1 MKMRI
6 NIFNSYCFAKNLYI
20 RNMKKFLFVF
30 ICNFLAIC
38 IYAQNVNFNSDS
50 SKIRRIADEVMTNS
64 FAYENLRFLCKKIG
78 HRLSGSIGAEKAVN
92 ATKKMLIDA
101 GADTVYLQPCI
112 VPHWVRLSKEE
123 GFFMVD
129 GKKYP
134 LQLTSLGNSEG
145 SKNKMIGSSVVEVK
159 SMNELHALGNA
170 IKGKIVFF
178 NIQMDPTFIGTF
190 NAYGAAGIG
199 RRSGPAQAAKYGAIA
214 VMVRSLASNADDYPH
229 TGMTRYNDSFPKIPA
244 VAISTNN
251 ANAISKLIKE
261 GKQVKSFFKND
272 CTLLAPVNSFNVIG
286 ELKGKELPKEI
297 ITVGGHL
304 DSWDLAEGAQDD
316 GAGIVQSIEV
326 IRSLKKAGIQPK
338 RTIRAVMYMNEENGS
353 GGADAY
359 LANAKLNKEQ
369 HIFAMESDAG
379 GFTPRGFT
387 LEMKEE
393 QRIKIKSWAPLFYRY
408 GVYDFR
414 EGGSGSDIDNLK
426 ELGTALVGLSPDS
439 QRYFDL
445 HHASTDVFEAVS
457 KRELDLGAMNMTAL
471 IWLVSEY
478 GL

>member
-1 MKMRI
+1 
-6 NIFNSYCFAKNLYI
+6 
-20 RNMKKFLFVF
+20 MKKYCCFLVSM
-30 ICNFLAIC
+30 
-38 IYAQNVNFNSDS
+38 YAALVSFAQHPNYVADS
-50 SKIRRIADEVMTNS
+50 TTIKKMADEVMINS
-64 FAYENLRFLCKKIG
+64 GAYENLRYLCKKVG
-78 HRLSGSIGAEKAVN
+78 PRLSGSAGAEKAVY
-92 ATKKMLIDA
+92 ATKKMLMDA
-101 GADTVYLQPCI
+101 GADTVYLQPCM
-112 VPHWVRLSKEE
+112 VPHWVRGAKEE
-123 GFFMVD
+123 GYFIVD

-145 SKNKMIGSSVVEVK
+145 SKNKFIGADIVEVK
-159 SMNELHALGNA
+159 TMNELHTLGNA
-170 IKGKIVFF
+170 VKGKMVFF
-178 NIQMDPTFIGTF
+178 NIAMNPTYIGTF
-190 NAYGAAGIG
+190 NAYGAAGVG
-199 RRSGPAQAAKYGAIA
+199 RRAGAAQAAKYGAIG
-214 VMVRSLASNADDYPH
+214 VLVRSLASNADDYPH

-251 ANAISKLIKE
+251 ANAISKIIQQ
-261 GKQVKSFFKND
+261 GKKVQGFFKNN
-272 CTLLAPVNSFNVIG
+272 CTMLAPVQSYNVVG
-286 ELKGKELPKEI
+286 EIRGSEAAKEI

-316 GAGIVQSIEV
+316 GAGIVQSIEI
-326 IRSLKKAGIQPK
+326 IRALKKAGIQPK

-359 LANAKLNKEQ
+359 LENAKQKKEL
-369 HIFAMESDAG
+369 HIFALESDAG

-393 QRIKIKSWAPLFYRY
+393 ARNKVKAWAPLFRNY

-426 ELGTALVGLSPDS
+426 ELGTALAGLSPDS

-457 KRELDLGAMNMTAL
+457 KRELDLGAVNMAAL
-471 IWLVSEY
+471 LWLVSEY

>member
-1 MKMRI
+1 
-6 NIFNSYCFAKNLYI
+6 
-20 RNMKKFLFVF
+20 MKKYCCFLVSM
-30 ICNFLAIC
+30 CAVLVSV
-38 IYAQNVNFNSDS
+38 AQNENY
-50 SKIRRIADEVMTNS
+50 IADSTRIKKMADEIMINS
-64 FAYENLRFLCKKIG
+64 GAYENLRFLCKKIG
-78 HRLSGSIGAEKAVN
+78 HRLSGSAGAEKAVY
-92 ATKKMLIDA
+92 ATKKMLMDA
-101 GADTVYLQPCI
+101 GADTVYLQPCM
-112 VPHWVRLSKEE
+112 VPHWVRLTKEE
-123 GFFMVD
+123 GYFLVD

-145 SKNKMIGSSVVEVK
+145 SKNKFIGADIVEVK
-159 SMNELHALGNA
+159 TMNELHKLGNGV
-170 IKGKIVFF
+170 KGKIVFF
-178 NIQMDPTFIGTF
+178 NIAMNPTYIGTF
-190 NAYGAAGIG
+190 NAYGAAGVG
-199 RRSGPAQAAKYGAIA
+199 RRSGPAQAAKYGAIG
-214 VMVRSLASNADDYPH
+214 VLVRSLASNADDYPH

-251 ANAISKLIKE
+251 ANVLSKILQQ
-261 GKQVKSFFKND
+261 GKKVQGFFKNN
-272 CTLLAPVNSFNVIG
+272 CTMLAPVQSYNVVG
-286 ELKGKELPKEI
+286 EIRGSETAKEI

-316 GAGIVQSIEV
+316 GAGIVQSIEI
-326 IRSLKKAGIQPK
+326 IRALKKAGIQPK

-359 LANAKLNKEQ
+359 LENAKQKKEL
-369 HIFAMESDAG
+369 HIFALESDAG

-393 QRIKIKSWAPLFYRY
+393 ARNKVKAWASLFRNY

-426 ELGTALVGLSPDS
+426 ELGTALAGLSPDS

-457 KRELDLGAMNMTAL
+457 KRELDLGAVNMAAL
-471 IWLVSEY
+471 VWLVSEY